1 MLSNKYKRLGKN
13 TFFVFVGNAS
23 AKLLGLLMLPFYTSW
38 LTVDDYGLTDILTVY
53 AVFLLNIV
61 SCCISEAIFI
71 FPKDV
76 SKAQQ
81 RSYFSSG
88 LSFAGVA
95 FLLLFILFSCIN
107 IFVYYYDFHNS
118 FVDNLSLIYAMLVAM
133 FIQQYMQQFVRSI
146 DKMKVYSITGIVLT
160 ITTAL
165 FSFFL
170 IPEWG
175 VKGYIFAIV
184 LANLVSSFYTFYF
197 SKAYLFWN
205 IRSISKKHCL
215 EMLRYSIPMVP
226 NGIMWWL
233 VSAFNRP
240 LMEGNLGLQS
250 VGLFAVANKFP
261 GILSMIF
268 AVFFTSWQIS
278 VIEEFKKE
286 DYESFFNKML
296 RLVVIVLFVIFVM
309 LTLCCK
315 YFIFLLV
322 EPAYYEAWKF
332 IPVLTLGAVLLSISG
347 MLGSNYLPARQSKY
361 FFYTSVWG
369 AASAIIFNLLLI
381 PVWGIMG
388 ASVSILLSFGVTVLT
403 RAIYAKKYVRIKN
416 LALYMVTI
424 MMAICVI
431 VSNLFLEDVYNLAV
445 VASLLSVF
453 FLLNYKYFVGIL
465 GLMKQLGNRLRGQ

>member
-165 FSFFL
+165 FSFF
-170 IPEWG
+170 
-175 VKGYIFAIV
+175 
-184 LANLVSSFYTFYF
+184 
-197 SKAYLFWN
+197 
-205 IRSISKKHCL
+205 
-215 EMLRYSIPMVP
+215 
-226 NGIMWWL
+226 
-233 VSAFNRP
+233 FN
-240 LMEGNLGLQS
+240 S
-250 VGLFAVANKFP
+250 
-261 GILSMIF
+261 
-268 AVFFTSWQIS
+268 
-278 VIEEFKKE
+278 
-286 DYESFFNKML
+286 
-296 RLVVIVLFVIFVM
+296 
-309 LTLCCK
+309 
-315 YFIFLLV
+315 
-322 EPAYYEAWKF
+322 
-332 IPVLTLGAVLLSISG
+332 
-347 MLGSNYLPARQSKY
+347 
-361 FFYTSVWG
+361 
-369 AASAIIFNLLLI
+369 
-381 PVWGIMG
+381 
-388 ASVSILLSFGVTVLT
+388 
-403 RAIYAKKYVRIKN
+403 
-416 LALYMVTI
+416 
-424 MMAICVI
+424 
-431 VSNLFLEDVYNLAV
+431 
-445 VASLLSVF
+445 
-453 FLLNYKYFVGIL
+453 
-465 GLMKQLGNRLRGQ
+465 